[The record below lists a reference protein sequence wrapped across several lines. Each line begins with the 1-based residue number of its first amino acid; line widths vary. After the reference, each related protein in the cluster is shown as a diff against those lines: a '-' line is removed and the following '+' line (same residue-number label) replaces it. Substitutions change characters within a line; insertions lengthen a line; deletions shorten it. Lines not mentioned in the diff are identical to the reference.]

1 MVVHAKILTGFYHR
15 ATSVDTTK
23 MSNFAPVA
31 LLSSGIFSKKPL
43 QVKANDLVIAYS
55 LKALSEQETQRGSQA
70 IQKSAPMGVKR
81 DSYDSA

>member
-1 MVVHAKILTGFYHR
+1 MVVQAKILTGFYHR

-23 MSNFAPVA
+23 MSNFAPVV
-31 LLSSGIFSKKPL
+31 LLFSGIFSKKPL

-70 IQKSAPMGVKR
+70 IQKRGTCMTQHDMEK
-81 DSYDSA
+81 